1 MTALALLYSRAKKEL
16 TSSLLYFLFLQSNR
30 LSQFYYIATGM
41 KLLANMHFMSLNL
54 IAF

>member
-1 MTALALLYSRAKKEL
+1 MTALALLYSCAKKEL
-16 TSSLLYFLFLQSNR
+16 TSSLLSFLFLQSNR